1 MTSRVNSKSG
11 QHALIY
17 LLTYSQYDF
26 SFFLS
31 AEFENVDPRLAASKE
46 IFPHGPNLFAFRV
59 SQVQVKS
66 EVIHTQH
73 CALRGVRRRWSAP
86 LCRSQLVVRV
96 AIQGPGIDGLTLSTT
111 RSVSQ
116 HFDPS

>member
-86 LCRSQLVVRV
+86 LCPQSVGRSRGYTGARDRWTYFVDDSIGFT
-96 AIQGPGIDGLTLSTT
+96 A
-111 RSVSQ
+111 
-116 HFDPS
+116 F

>member
-31 AEFENVDPRLAASKE
+31 AEFDEDVDPRLAASKE

-86 LCRSQLVVRV
+86 LCPQSVGRSRGYTGARDRWTYFVDDSIGFT
-96 AIQGPGIDGLTLSTT
+96 A
-111 RSVSQ
+111 
-116 HFDPS
+116 F